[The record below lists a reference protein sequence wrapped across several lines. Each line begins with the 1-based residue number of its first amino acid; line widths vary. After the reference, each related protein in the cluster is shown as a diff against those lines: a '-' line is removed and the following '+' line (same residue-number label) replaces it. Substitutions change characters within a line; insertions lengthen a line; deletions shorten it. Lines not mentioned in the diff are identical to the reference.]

1 MVDHM
6 EKKTYDEII
15 YIDETT
21 FNLWQRASK
30 CWLRPGLRLPI
41 LQFRG
46 HSITIIGAISQER
59 GLVHYEIFDDH
70 NNAERF
76 GLFLNGL
83 KNKCLDRKVAIV
95 QDNLRIH
102 HAESVKFIYNSKFV
116 KMMLPT
122 YSCQLNPIETFW
134 SLLKRRW
141 RQHMLLITEELALI
155 HDNKNVQKRPLE
167 RLREIIGK
175 CYSNSN
181 LRSLNHF

>member
-1 MVDHM
+1 MKDYYNRYGIKYKRPDFTYWKSRAENDDLKWKQYNYVREMVDHM

-30 CWLRPGLRLPI
+30 CWLRPGMRLPI
-41 LQFRG
+41 LKFRG

-83 KNKCLDRKVAIV
+83 KNKCQDRKVAIV

-102 HAESVKFIYNSKFV
+102 QAESIRFI
-116 KMMLPT
+116 
-122 YSCQLNPIETFW
+122 
-134 SLLKRRW
+134 
-141 RQHMLLITEELALI
+141 
-155 HDNKNVQKRPLE
+155 
-167 RLREIIGK
+167 
-175 CYSNSN
+175 
-181 LRSLNHF
+181 